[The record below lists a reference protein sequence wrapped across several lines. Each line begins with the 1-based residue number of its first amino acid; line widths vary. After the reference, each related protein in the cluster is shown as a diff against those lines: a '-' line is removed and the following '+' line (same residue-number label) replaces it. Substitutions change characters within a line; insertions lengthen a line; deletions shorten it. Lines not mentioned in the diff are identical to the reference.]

1 MQQTLPPICLIEP
14 LSLIGRELLQLLDER
29 DLTTERIHA
38 VHVGEEEEHQVA
50 DIGGEPALV
59 APLTET
65 DQVPEG
71 HLILIAGDP
80 SPLRR
85 PVLRKIIEERTEQ
98 PILDLARTGLIE
110 EPVFSGPPAGKL
122 WPPRAAVASPGAT
135 IVAQLAGPLV
145 GLGLEAISAVVEV
158 PASARGR
165 EAVEALARN
174 AAARLQGLPADEGP
188 EADLVA
194 FDLTVGTKGR
204 CAEEVALLLPGV
216 ETAIAEVRTGVF
228 HGWAVHLGLSFS
240 DRVHPDRIL
249 GMWDASDAVDR
260 FDSGLLLS
268 RVVESDRIHTGPL
281 TLSSQG
287 RQVTVTAA
295 ADGLR
300 VGGAATALE
309 ILPALI

>member
-14 LSLIGRELLQLLDER
+14 LSLIGRELLQLLDEQGF
-29 DLTTERIHA
+29 TPERVHA
-38 VHVGEEEEHQVA
+38 LHVGEEDEHQVA

-65 DQVPEG
+65 EQVPEG
-71 HLILIAGDP
+71 HLVLIAGVP

-85 PVLRKIIEERTEQ
+85 PILRAVIEERTDQ
-98 PILDLARTGLIE
+98 PILDLSGSGLIK
-110 EPVFSGPPAGKL
+110 EPVFSGPPTGKL
-122 WPPRAAVASPGAT
+122 WPPRAAVASPGST

-145 GLGLEAISAVVEV
+145 GLGLEAVSAVVEV

-165 EAVEALARN
+165 EAVEALAQN
-174 AAARLQGLPADEGP
+174 AAARLQGMPADGGP
-188 EADLVA
+188 EDGLVA
-194 FDLTVGTKGR
+194 FDLTAGKVGR
-204 CAEEVALLLPGV
+204 SPEEVALLLPGV

-228 HGWAVHLGLSFS
+228 HGWAVHLGLRFS
-240 DRVHPDRIL
+240 DRVHPDRIIGL
-249 GMWDASDAVDR
+249 WDASDAVDR
-260 FDSGLLLS
+260 FESGLFLS
-268 RVVESDRIHTGPL
+268 RVVETDRIHTGPL
-281 TLSSQG
+281 TMSSGG
-287 RQVTVTAA
+287 RQVTVSAA